1 MSGARM
7 NLPTA
12 ILLASLI
19 LAAAI
24 AWQRPGDLTAH
35 ASGRIA
41 YQTAAGGAIRACW
54 TEVERPAL
62 DVSGLVPMD
71 GGPVPKPAIVMRC
84 SEWR

>member
-1 MSGARM
+1 M

-24 AWQRPGDLTAH
+24 AWQRPGEVTAH

-41 YQTAAGGAIRACW
+41 YQARGDAMRVCW
-54 TEVERPAL
+54 AETERPAL
-62 DVSGLVPMD
+62 DVSGLVPLD
-71 GGPVPKPAIVMRC
+71 GGPAMRPAIGMRC